1 MPEGESAPGAIGELG
16 DETMMP
22 SGLRFC
28 RVFGQPQ
35 RLRGESQKNVP
46 VPRFFLTFSFLD
58 VPYISRGSGR
68 HFSLVRDWPRVT
80 VEFFFLLFP
89 VSMFPSKRED
99 FGLSNEIFLSYFF
112 RFQSLFS
119 SRGFDGLEVFQRFAP
134 VGT

>member
-1 MPEGESAPGAIGELG
+1 MPEGESAPGAIREVG

-35 RLRGESQKNVP
+35 GLRGEPQKNVL

-58 VPYISRGSGR
+58 VPYISRGCAR

-80 VEFFFLLFP
+80 VKFFFTFP
-89 VSMFPSKRED
+89 C
-99 FGLSNEIFLSYFF
+99 
-112 RFQSLFS
+112 
-119 SRGFDGLEVFQRFAP
+119 FDVP
-134 VGT
+134 